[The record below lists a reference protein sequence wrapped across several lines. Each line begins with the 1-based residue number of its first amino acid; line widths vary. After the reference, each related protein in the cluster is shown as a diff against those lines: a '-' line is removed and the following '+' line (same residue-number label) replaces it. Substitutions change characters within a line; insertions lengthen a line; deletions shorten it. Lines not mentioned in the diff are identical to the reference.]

1 MKANRRNFLKATS
14 VITLGVAANISKAEK
29 VFGVE
34 GVTSAFEL
42 PPLGYNYDAL
52 EPFIDAQTMQIHHD
66 KHHLAYVTK
75 LNEAIEKE
83 PSLKGKSLEE
93 LIKNINAIPEN
104 VRGAIRNHGGGHW
117 NHSMFWQ
124 LLKKDTKPGE
134 KTLLAINSSF
144 GSMENF
150 KKEFEKSAMGV
161 FGSGWA
167 WVILVDGKLIICNT
181 PNQDNPLM
189 DIAVKKG
196 KPIACIDV
204 WEHAYYLKYQ
214 NKRADYV
221 QGFWNVLN
229 WDKVETLINS

>member
-1 MKANRRNFLKATS
+1 MNTDRRDFIKASA
-14 VITLGVAANISKAEK
+14 VVTLGAAVNISKAETL
-29 VFGVE
+29 FGIQ
-34 GVTSAFEL
+34 GVTGAFEL
-42 PPLGYNYDAL
+42 PPLGYGYDSL
-52 EPFIDAQTMQIHHD
+52 EPFIDTQTMQIHHD
-66 KHHLAYVTK
+66 KHHQAYVTK

-83 PSLKGKSLEE
+83 PSLKGKTLEV
-93 LIKNINAIPEN
+93 LLSNLNTIPES
-104 VRGAIRNHGGGHW
+104 VRGAVRNHGGGHW

-134 KTLLAINSSF
+134 KTTAEINGSF

-167 WVILVDGKLIICNT
+167 WVIVKDRKLAIT
-181 PNQDNPLM
+181 KTANQDNPLM
-189 DIAVKKG
+189 DIAAEKG
-196 KPIACIDV
+196 KPVMCLDV

-221 QGFWNVLN
+221 QAFWNVVN
-229 WDKVETLINS
+229 WDKVEALVKG